1 MLLPD
6 HDLIGSLLNRYRE
19 LERRMLADPTHSENR
34 DRFEDAAYTLCVL
47 LGQRTAR
54 EAALEAEKYVRQ
66 QQRARTGRAESPE
79 PPRSSGPPPHPSLR

>member
-6 HDLIGSLLNRYRE
+6 HDLIGSLLTRYRD
-19 LERRMLADPTHSENR
+19 LERRMLADPTHGENR
-34 DRFEDAAYTLCVL
+34 SHFEDAAYTLCVL

-66 QQRARTGRAESPE
+66 QQRARAGRREGAE
-79 PPRSSGPPPHPSLR
+79 PPGGSAPPHPSLQ

>member
-6 HDLIGSLLNRYRE
+6 HDLIGSLLIRYRD
-19 LERRMLADPTHSENR
+19 LERRMLADPTHGENR
-34 DRFEDAAYTLCVL
+34 SLFEDAAYTLCVL

-66 QQRARTGRAESPE
+66 QRHARAGRAEGAA
-79 PPRSSGPPPHPSLR
+79 PPGGSAPPPHPSLR